1 MKRGQTFT
9 IEPMFCVGNRAAKH
23 WKDGWT
29 AVTADGKNSAQYE
42 HTVLILDDGPEILT
56 KRTSRSVDFFIDD

>member
-9 IEPMFCVGNRAAKH
+9 IEPMFVLVIELPNTGKTV
-23 WKDGWT
+23 DS
-29 AVTADGKNSAQYE
+29 VTADGKLTQTT
-42 HTVLILDDGPEILT
+42 TVLILDDGPEILT

>member
-1 MKRGQTFT
+1 MFVLVIELPNTGKTVGQQSLRT
-9 IEPMFCVGNRAAKH
+9 
-23 WKDGWT
+23 
-29 AVTADGKNSAQYE
+29 GKNSAQYE